1 MSEKFVAGLVLCFYF
16 ICGGFLLRQE
26 LKNKAT
32 EQRMALLL
40 IELED
45 LQKRERITA
54 QDVMNLEK
62 LLQRGTNESNK

>member
-1 MSEKFVAGLVLCFYF
+1 MNERFVAGLVLFFYF
-16 ICGGFLLRQE
+16 FCGGFLLRQE

-32 EQRMALLL
+32 EQRLSLML

-54 QDVMNLEK
+54 QDVVFLEK
-62 LLQRGTNESNK
+62 LVIEGNDESNK

>member
-1 MSEKFVAGLVLCFYF
+1 MNEKFVAGMVLVFYF
-16 ICGGFLLRQE
+16 FCGGFLLRQE

-32 EQRMALLL
+32 EQRMTLLL

-54 QDVMNLEK
+54 QDVMILEK
-62 LLQRGTNESNK
+62 LVTEGNNESNK